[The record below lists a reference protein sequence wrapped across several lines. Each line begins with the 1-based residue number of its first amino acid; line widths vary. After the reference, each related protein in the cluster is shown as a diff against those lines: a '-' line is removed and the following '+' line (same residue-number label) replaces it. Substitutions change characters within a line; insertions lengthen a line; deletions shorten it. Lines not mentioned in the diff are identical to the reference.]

1 MIYTIYNPT
10 TYDVL
15 YAMDCDSQP
24 FSSTDV
30 VMTEAFVKPKF
41 NPTTN
46 TFYEGATPQE
56 IYDAD
61 YRNNADYYNVRE
73 AAGKALVNEVANDL
87 LVKYKS
93 GEMTLM
99 QVMDIEQA
107 LDTTM
112 SALGRGQIIS
122 ALYHI
127 GNVSAIETELKA
139 SIMRKINELKVIHYA

>member
-1 MIYTIYNPT
+1 MRFTIFNPDTYDALYVQEFDTAPANSTTSIMTESFVKPKYNPT
-10 TYDVL
+10 TD
-15 YAMDCDSQP
+15 
-24 FSSTDV
+24 
-30 VMTEAFVKPKF
+30 
-41 NPTTN
+41 